1 MKKPPLV
8 FSNAPRPSPPPC
20 DKGSRDKAAKCG
32 QCEASLRAPGVP
44 NSVVIEL
51 QGYREADSLVLGLG
65 KDARLRYK
73 VKMLKGV
80 DHQP

>member
-1 MKKPPLV
+1 M
-8 FSNAPRPSPPPC
+8 
-20 DKGSRDKAAKCG
+20 
-32 QCEASLRAPGVP
+32 P